1 MTRKYFRWTER
12 EIEFL
17 KRNYQHGPT
26 WVAARLG
33 RGVKSVQA
41 KMYMLGLATRK
52 LNAWRDEEIEFLV
65 KNYGKL
71 SREEIA
77 KRLGRS
83 YAAVNNKITE
93 LGLAINKRH
102 SNTYFREKEGG
113 NVRVGD
119 KVKVKMRCGTGDGRS
134 RVVYVGMVEFMND
147 RFVTV
152 NTGKYRITVLKA
164 DISCGEAVIKAV
176 GE

>member
-71 SREEIA
+71 TREEIA

-83 YAAVNNKITE
+83 YASVNNKITE
-93 LGLAINKRH
+93 LGLASNKCSRMQTKQQERHIELQPGQIISLKGKRH
-102 SNTYFREKEGG
+102 TYKILKVYKHFITLLNMEHGYKETL
-113 NVRVGD
+113 N
-119 KVKVKMRCGTGDGRS
+119 KVDLLTGD
-134 RVVYVGMVEFMND
+134 VC
-147 RFVTV
+147 
-152 NTGKYRITVLKA
+152 
-164 DISCGEAVIKAV
+164 IS
-176 GE
+176 